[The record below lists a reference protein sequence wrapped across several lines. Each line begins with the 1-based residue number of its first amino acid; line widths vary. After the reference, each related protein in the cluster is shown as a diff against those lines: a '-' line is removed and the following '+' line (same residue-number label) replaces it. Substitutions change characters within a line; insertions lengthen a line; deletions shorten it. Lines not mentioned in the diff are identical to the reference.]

1 MDDSPFATLPDE
13 LLEAIVFYLP
23 PAATLAFSS
32 TCKRSNKITYEPLVW
47 RRHCMQE
54 WRYWEPRH
62 ELKDKLR
69 LPPVQTKWRLLFNER
84 RRIDKEALDLFDA
97 LLLEQKGRVDRM
109 EKVAAMAYDVKDLML
124 RQRDET
130 RDDAEDV
137 LARRYHANAVLGQ
150 IHRATALDKW
160 GRLQRR
166 QMVRLEEVLG
176 AYDLFV
182 LSAGKG
188 DLNDIDG
195 ELDRLAE
202 CIRARDADFDDLSIR
217 RKAVQIAK
225 YLRAENLVG
234 NQSEEDY
241 HALRN
246 NFISIALFEEP
257 HTSLPLQSVAIY
269 CAVARRLGVNA
280 KPSNYPHHVHA
291 VIEAPPDTDLDG
303 HARGPTHPPMDARP
317 QDATDIMHMD
327 PWRSTAEV
335 PLDQLT
341 TRLSQMGAPVAQ
353 HAYHLS
359 ATTNLEV
366 ALRTGRNIMN
376 SVQEARDRQRGT
388 TRRQGYPDVESAW
401 YAMLWSMLVLGDAT
415 QPSTLHRRRQVLPY
429 LIEHYQAHFPEDLGL
444 IETIV
449 APMFESER
457 EHHVLMHLITTAR
470 QGDANARAPSY
481 RPKKEELRKWMI
493 PGEPGV
499 SFKIGAH
506 FRHKR
511 YGYEGVIVGW
521 DTKCGA
527 EPRWIEQMRV
537 DELPR
542 GREQPFYNVVSVFY
556 YVLTSPS
563 EPGASGGPQADN
575 AGGHRADDKS
585 IRYVAEEN
593 ITEVH
598 EKPTEGL
605 MSLAGRYFKRW
616 DEAEGRFVSNMRDEY
631 PDD

>member
-13 LLEAIVFYLP
+13 LLEAIVFHLP
-23 PAATLAFSS
+23 PAATIAFSA

-47 RRHCMQE
+47 RRHCVQE
-54 WRYWEPRH
+54 WRYWESRH
-62 ELKDKLR
+62 ELKEKLR
-69 LPPVQTKWRLLFNER
+69 LPPVQTKWRHLFNER
-84 RRIDKEALDLFDA
+84 RRIDKEALELFDA
-97 LLLEQKGRVDRM
+97 LLLVQQARVDRM
-109 EKVAAMAYDVKDLML
+109 EKVAAVGYDAKDLML

-130 RDDAEDV
+130 RDEAEDL
-137 LARRYHANAVLGQ
+137 LARRYHANAILGQ
-150 IHRATALDKW
+150 IHRTTALDKW

-182 LSAGKG
+182 LSGGRG
-188 DLNDIDG
+188 DLSDIDR

-202 CIRARDADFDDLSIR
+202 CIRARDPDFDGLSIR
-217 RKAVQIAK
+217 KKAVQIAK
-225 YLRAENLVG
+225 YLRSENLVG
-234 NQSEEDY
+234 NHSEEDY

-246 NFISIALFEEP
+246 NFISIALFEAP

-291 VIEAPPDTDLDG
+291 VIEAPPDTSLDG
-303 HARGPTHPPMDARP
+303 HVRGPTHPPRDIQP
-317 QDATDIMHMD
+317 EDATDVMHMD
-327 PWRSTAEV
+327 PWRSNTEV
-335 PLDQLT
+335 PRDHLT

-353 HAYHLS
+353 HAHHLG

-376 SVQEARDRQRGT
+376 SVQESRDRQRGGTT
-388 TRRQGYPDVESAW
+388 TRRSDSPDVESAW

-444 IETIV
+444 IETLV
-449 APMFESER
+449 APMFENER

-470 QGDANARAPSY
+470 AGDANARAPSY
-481 RPKKEELRKWMI
+481 RPKREELRKWMI

-499 SFKIGAH
+499 SFKIGSH

-511 YGYEGVIVGW
+511 YGYQGVIVGW

-527 EPRWIEQMRV
+527 EARWMEQMRV

-542 GREQPFYNVVSVFY
+542 GREQPFYNVV
-556 YVLTSPS
+556 
-563 EPGASGGPQADN
+563 
-575 AGGHRADDKS
+575 ADDKS

-593 ITEVH
+593 ITAVR
-598 EKPTEGL
+598 EKPGEGL
-605 MSLAGRYFKRW
+605 MGLAGRYFKRW
-616 DEAEGRFVSNMRDEY
+616 DEGEGRFVSNMRDEY